1 MKNKLNKRRKIGRPT
16 KRTPEVEKAFLHG
29 IEMGLSIRECC
40 VIAGISR
47 ETYSQWMKKFPEFSD
62 LKRHAE
68 FKPMERALK
77 SITAAMFHDWR
88 AAAWWLERRHPQEYS
103 LRRKIT
109 NEDAPLLV
117 EDSPPV
123 NKDE

>member
-68 FKPMERALK
+68 LNYPADG
-77 SITAAMFHDWR
+77 AAGIS
-88 AAAWWLERRHPQEYS
+88 A
-103 LRRKIT
+103 K
-109 NEDAPLLV
+109 APWA
-117 EDSPPV
+117 
-123 NKDE
+123 